1 MRKAQRRTTPRAFRS
16 TAPALAGAFLLSAA
30 TAAWAHQGPT
40 LHTSRASGA
49 ISVDGRLDEEAW
61 AAAPVADVFLQ
72 RDPDEG
78 APATER
84 TELRLLYDDHAL
96 FVGARLYDH
105 EADQI
110 VRQLS
115 RRDEIAE
122 TDTFSLY
129 LDPHHDHRSG
139 VVFEVS
145 AAGVQ
150 RDAALD
156 DDILED
162 PTWDAVWS
170 SAVTVDEGGWTVEMR
185 IPFSQLRFP
194 TTPGHSWGINAR
206 RMIHRKAEEA
216 WLALVPKNETG
227 LASRMAHLEGIE
239 NITPGKHLELL
250 PYVSGRAE
258 YIAPDDPADPFN
270 DGSRYFGSAG
280 LDLKYGVGTNMV
292 LTGAINPDF
301 GQVEVDPAV
310 VNLSEYETFFEEK
323 RPFFTEGSQ
332 TFSNFGRSGASEYWT
347 FYFPEPILF
356 YSRRIGREPQGTG
369 NASFV
374 DKPAFTTILGA
385 AKLTGRTSGG
395 WTLGVLDAVTGS
407 EFAELSKDSVRDRTL
422 VEPLTNY
429 FVGRAQRNLGSRGAI
444 GFIGTAVN
452 RRLDAQSGLDRH
464 LVSQAYVGGVDGHYF
479 LDARHDWVWTGGF
492 SAGTVQGTRE
502 SVFRLQQ
509 AEQRYYQRPDADYVT
524 LDPSRTSLSGWSG
537 RTNIHKNTGNV
548 IFDAGIWGVSPGLE
562 VNDLGFE
569 TQTDRLGGHGMV
581 TFRKLTP
588 DRWTRSRQFWIS
600 KWWTYNFGGDSNGN
614 GISARATALL
624 RNYWQLDLDVLGSW
638 DTWNDKLTRG
648 GPMTIRPGI
657 RSWTLTVGSDT
668 KRQLWMGAQG
678 QLREVN
684 FGSWTRR
691 VGVSLHVRPWPALT
705 LAIEPSYRRQHNISQ
720 YLRRVEDP
728 TATGTF
734 GARYVFGTLD
744 QDEVAIPLRLN
755 LVFSPKLSLQ
765 LYSQVLLSTGAYP
778 EISQLGTPR
787 TFEFPVYGRDLG
799 TIERGPEGDYVID
812 PDGDGPAERFTL
824 ANPDFNFKSLRVNA
838 VLRWEFRLGSTLYV
852 AWTQRR
858 QNEANPGDFS
868 FGGDTADLFRTP
880 SDDVFV
886 VKLAWWFGR

>member
-1 MRKAQRRTTPRAFRS
+1 MTPRGSQLPVPVLAV
-16 TAPALAGAFLLSAA
+16 ALLLSAA
-30 TAAWAHQGPT
+30 TLAWPHQGPT
-40 LHTSRASGA
+40 LQISRTAGPV
-49 ISVDGRLDEEAW
+49 SVDGRLDEEIW
-61 AAAPVADVFLQ
+61 AAATVADDFLQ
-72 RDPDEG
+72 RDPNEG
-78 APATER
+78 EPATER
-84 TELRLLYDDHAL
+84 TELRLLYDDDAL
-96 FVGARLYDH
+96 YVGARLHDR

-115 RRDEIAE
+115 RRDVVAE

-139 VVFEVS
+139 AIFEVS

-162 PTWDAVWS
+162 VTWDAVWS
-170 SAVTVDEGGWTVEMR
+170 SAVTVDESGWTVEMR

-194 TTPGHSWGINAR
+194 TTPGHEWGVNAR
-206 RMIHRKAEEA
+206 RGIYHKNEEV
-216 WLALVPKNETG
+216 WLALVLKNETG
-227 LASRMAHLEGIE
+227 LASRMAHLEGIDDVA
-239 NITPGKHLELL
+239 PGKHLELL

-258 YIAPDDPADPFN
+258 YISPDGPGDPFN

-292 LTGAINPDF
+292 LTAAFNPDF

-356 YSRRIGREPQGTG
+356 YSRRIGREPQGHPD
-369 NASFV
+369 APFV

-395 WTLGVLDAVTGS
+395 WTIGVLDAVTGS
-407 EFAELSKDSVRDRTL
+407 EFAELSSESVRDRIA

-429 FVGRAQRNLGSRGAI
+429 FVGRAQRDLGSRGAI

-452 RRLDAQSGLDRH
+452 RRLDDQSGLDRR
-464 LVSQAYVGGVDGHYF
+464 LVNQAYVGGVDGHYF

-492 SAGTVQGTRE
+492 SAGTAQGSRE
-502 SVFRLQQ
+502 SILRLQR

-548 IFDAGIWGVSPGLE
+548 LFDAGVWGVSPGLE

-569 TQTDRLGGHGMV
+569 RQTDRLGGHGMV
-581 TFRKLTP
+581 IFRKLTP

-614 GISARATALL
+614 GVSARATALL
-624 RNYWQLDLDVLGSW
+624 RNYWELDLNLGGAW

-648 GPMTIRPGI
+648 GPMTIRPGY
-657 RSWTLTVGSDT
+657 RSATLTASSD
-668 KRQLWMGAQG
+668 KSRRFWVSARG
-678 QLREVN
+678 QLSDVN

-691 VGVSLHVRPWPALT
+691 VGVGLNYRPLPALT
-705 LAIEPSYRRQHNISQ
+705 FAIESLYRRQHNISQ

-728 TATGTF
+728 TATETF

-744 QDEVAIPLRLN
+744 QDEVTIPLRLN

-765 LYSQVLLSTGAYP
+765 IYSQVLLSSGTYP
-778 EISQLGTPR
+778 EISQLGAPR
-787 TFEFPVYGRDLG
+787 TFDFPVYGRDLG
-799 TIERGPEGDYVID
+799 TIERGPEGNYVID
-812 PDGDGPAERFTL
+812 PDGDGPAAPFAL
-824 ANPDFNFKSLRVNA
+824 ADPDFNFKSLRVNA

-858 QNEANPGDFS
+858 QNEANPGEFN
-868 FGGDTADLFRTP
+868 FGGDAADLFGTP